1 MPEIK
6 NTFVQGKMNKDLDE
20 RLLPN
25 GQYRD
30 AMNVQVSTSEG
41 SDVGTVQNVL
51 GNEVLGGLDGDCV
64 GSISNEKTN
73 KLYWFITTDTKDA
86 IYEYSQGTLP
96 VPIFIDT
103 KAKTDD
109 AVLEFGSRII
119 TGINIVDDFLFWTD
133 GVTEPK
139 KINITRSKL
148 GTIYAVTHTKL
159 VIKDVIV
166 QEDDG
171 SGNLI
176 DIDIKKEHITV
187 IKKKP
192 TSKLNVNLT
201 TSPQT
206 TSSGGKPS
214 LFEKTLSRFSYRYKY
229 EDGEYSAFGPFT
241 DVIFNPLYPDGK
253 DNTNYFLPKDP
264 YNLAMLNKVDAIE
277 LYDFIGPDTPEDVV
291 QVDILYKQENSTV
304 VYSIASVKRDST
316 DWNAEGY
323 SQGNSFQQNSSYRG
337 YYSIQY
343 ENIYAAVPENQL
355 LRVYDNVPRSA
366 LSQEITGSR
375 LVYGNYVQNYSIS
388 EEPEVYLDYV
398 QRLNFIPGTD
408 QGVYNFTDQGLRSI
422 KSQRN
427 YQLGV
432 VFGDEFGRE
441 TPVFSSTNSAVKVP
455 WESGSVLSASQS
467 YQLMAYI
474 SSNIPSWVDYYK
486 FYVKQ
491 TSGEYYNL
499 VMDKAYT
506 PFEYVEGEDRFDHM
520 WVAFPSSDRSKI
532 NDDDYLILKKKNR
545 WYKHTVC

>member
-1 MPEIK
+1 
-6 NTFVQGKMNKDLDE
+6 NKDLDE

-30 AMNVQVSTSEG
+30 AMNIQVSTSEG
-41 SDVGTVQNVL
+41 SDVGTIQNVL
-51 GNEVLGGLDGDCV
+51 GNQLIGGLTGDCV
-64 GSISNEKTN
+64 GSIADEKNN
-73 KLYWFITTDTKDA
+73 KLYWFITTITKDV
-86 IYEYSQGTLP
+86 IYEYSEGTTP
-96 VPIFIDT
+96 IPIFVDT
-103 KAKTDD
+103 KAKTPD
-109 AVLEFGSRII
+109 AILEFGARII
-119 TGINIVDDFLFWTD
+119 TGINIIDDFIFWTD

-139 KINITRSKL
+139 KINITRSKT
-148 GTIYAVTHTKL
+148 GTVDAFTHTKI
-159 VIKDVIV
+159 VVGDSVV

-171 SGNLI
+171 SGVMVDV
-176 DIDIKKEHITV
+176 DIRREHITV

-192 TSKLNVNLT
+192 TSKLNVKLV
-201 TSPQT
+201 TSAQT
-206 TSSGGKPS
+206 TLNGGKPS

-253 DNTNYFLPKDP
+253 DSTNYFLPKDP

-316 DWNAEGY
+316 GWDAEGY
-323 SQGNSFQQNSSYRG
+323 SQGNSFQQNSSYKG

-375 LVYGNYVQNYSIS
+375 LVYGNYVQNYNID

-441 TPVFSSTNSAVKVP
+441 TPVFSSTNSAIKVP
-455 WESGSVLSASQS
+455 WA
-467 YQLMAYI
+467 
-474 SSNIPSWVDYYK
+474 
-486 FYVKQ
+486 
-491 TSGEYYNL
+491 
-499 VMDKAYT
+499 
-506 PFEYVEGEDRFDHM
+506 
-520 WVAFPSSDRSKI
+520 
-532 NDDDYLILKKKNR
+532 
-545 WYKHTVC
+545 